1 MSPKARK
8 LFPEIPD
15 SVSDGTV
22 LKESRGHTLIMTKGT
37 NLVLKKTGGKLLF
50 EIIPMSERYG
60 IERLL
65 CVSF

>member
-1 MSPKARK
+1 MIPPKK
-8 LFPEIPD
+8 LYGFR
-15 SVSDGTV
+15 GT
-22 LKESRGHTLIMTKGT
+22 LSRGHTLIMTKGT

-60 IERLL
+60 IERPV